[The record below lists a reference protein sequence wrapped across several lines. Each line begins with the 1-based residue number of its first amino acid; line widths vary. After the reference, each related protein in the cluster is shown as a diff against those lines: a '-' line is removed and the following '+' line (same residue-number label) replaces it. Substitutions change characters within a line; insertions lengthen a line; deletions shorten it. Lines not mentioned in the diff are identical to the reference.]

1 MTKKSGAEKKPQL
14 FLRST
19 DYMGTMAPIRI
30 LTALADLLWVPRCS
44 ACDNFVAAAGG
55 DSISAA
61 FCPVCAESLVPACS
75 PRCPICGLTFD
86 GTGKDHVCGH
96 CLADRPAFSSSHAP
110 FLYGGAVKQ
119 AILRFK
125 YRPAPW
131 LSTQL
136 GRLLFCRDGSEGGLH
151 QLPLPLA
158 GEGRDGVL
166 ATPDVVMPVPSHPS
180 RLRQRGFNQ
189 SALLARY
196 AAAVYRVPLDTNTL
210 RRTRETMPQAGLN
223 RAQRLKH
230 LRDAFTACSTPR
242 LADARVLLV
251 DDVVTTTATVRAA
264 AQALVE
270 AGACRVDVLSLAR
283 AP

>member
-1 MTKKSGAEKKPQL
+1 M
-14 FLRST
+14 T
-19 DYMGTMAPIRI
+19 DYMETMAPIRI
-30 LTALADLLWVPRCS
+30 LTALADLLWVPRCA
-44 ACDNFVAAAGG
+44 ACDNFVALAGG
-55 DSISAA
+55 DSVSAA
-61 FCPVCAESLVPACS
+61 FCPVCIESLVSTGS

-86 GTGKDHVCGH
+86 GVGKDHVCGH
-96 CLADRPAFSSSHAP
+96 CMADKPAFSSSYAP

-136 GRLLFCRDGSEGGLH
+136 GRLLFNRDGNFV
-151 QLPLPLA
+151 A
-158 GEGRDGVL
+158 I
-166 ATPDVVMPVPSHPS
+166 PDVVMPVPSHPS

-196 AAAVYRVPLDTNTL
+196 AAAAYRVPMDTTTL
-210 RRTRETMPQAGLN
+210 RRTRGTMPQAGLN

-230 LRDAFTACSTPR
+230 LRGAFLACSTPR
-242 LADARVLLV
+242 LTDARVLLI
-251 DDVVTTTATVRAA
+251 DDVVTTTATIRSAARA
-264 AQALVE
+264 LIG
-270 AGACRVDVLSLAR
+270 AGARRVDVLSLAR

>member
-1 MTKKSGAEKKPQL
+1 M
-14 FLRST
+14 T
-19 DYMGTMAPIRI
+19 DYMETMAPIRK
-30 LTALADLLWVPRCS
+30 LTALADLLWVPRCA
-44 ACDNFVAAAGG
+44 ACDNFVALAGG
-55 DSISAA
+55 DSVSAA
-61 FCPVCAESLVPACS
+61 FCPVCIESLVPTGS

-86 GTGKDHVCGH
+86 GVGKDHVCGH
-96 CLADRPAFSSSHAP
+96 CMADRPAFSSAYAP

-136 GRLLFCRDGSEGGLH
+136 GRLLFNRDGSKGGLH
-151 QLPLPLA
+151 HLPLPLV

-166 ATPDVVMPVPSHPS
+166 AIPDVVMPVPSHPS

-196 AAAVYRVPLDTNTL
+196 VAAAYRVPMDTTTL
-210 RRTRETMPQAGLN
+210 RRTRGTMPQAGLN

-230 LRDAFTACSTPR
+230 LRGAFLACSTPR
-242 LADARVLLV
+242 LTDARVLLI
-251 DDVVTTTATVRAA
+251 DDVVTTTATIRSAARA
-264 AQALVE
+264 LIG
-270 AGACRVDVLSLAR
+270 AGARRVDVLSLAR

>member
-1 MTKKSGAEKKPQL
+1 
-14 FLRST
+14 
-19 DYMGTMAPIRI
+19 MGTMAPKRI
-30 LTALADLLWVPRCS
+30 LTALADLLWVPRCT
-44 ACDNFVAAAGG
+44 ACDNFVSLAGG
-55 DSISAA
+55 DAVYAA
-61 FCPVCAESLVPACS
+61 FCSVCIESLVPTGS

-86 GTGKDHVCGH
+86 GVGKDHACGH
-96 CLADRPAFSSSHAP
+96 CLADRPAFSSSYAP
-110 FLYGGAVKQ
+110 YLYGGAVKQ

-136 GRLLFCRDGSEGGLH
+136 GRLLFD
-151 QLPLPLA
+151 
-158 GEGRDGVL
+158 RDGVL
-166 ATPDVVMPVPSHPS
+166 TTPDVVMPVPSHPS

-196 AAAVYRVPLDTNTL
+196 AAAACRAPLDTTTL
-210 RRTRETMPQAGLN
+210 RRTRETTPQAGLN

-230 LRDAFTACSTPR
+230 LRGAFTANTTPR

-251 DDVVTTTATVRAA
+251 DDVVTTTATIRAA
-264 AQALVE
+264 ARALVE